1 MSQITQETQITPQQ
15 AIQYLI
21 NAVQVGQKRGTWN
34 LQEAST
40 LQAAVEA
47 AQKIRFLEPQQV
59 PQQTAPQPVQPVQPK
74 VAMSAQRVSP
84 SKTAKPSLPP
94 VPEEPPQTVEKKDI
108 QQVRS
113 IAPQKSIA
121 QQKPAAPQKPV
132 QSQPINLN
140 KPLTAAKAAQIH
152 KISQN
157 LKNLQEVIKQN
168 HQPRQQLTPQIL
180 GLDGPV
186 GPEVTITQGPV
197 KA

>member
-1 MSQITQETQITPQQ
+1 MSQPAQITPQQ

-47 AQKIRFLEPQQV
+47 AQKIRFLEPQQLNQV
-59 PQQTAPQPVQPVQPK
+59 PQQTAPQPVQQVQPK

-84 SKTAKPSLPP
+84 SKLAKPSLPP
-94 VPEEPPQTVEKKDI
+94 VPEEPPQTVEKQDI
-108 QQVRS
+108 QQVVV
-113 IAPQKSIA
+113 PQKSV
-121 QQKPAAPQKPV
+121 APQKPV